1 MAVDAL
7 DRLQVT
13 GEARETVQ
21 FLIRNHLRMS
31 LSAFRRD
38 TEDPEIVKEFAR
50 LVGTEDRLK
59 MLCLLTL
66 ADIEA
71 VSPETLTPWKEE
83 LIWRLYVDTYN
94 QLTQAYGDELIERNQ
109 AGPDRTARRP
119 AAGSARSGDHPLRRR
134 AAAAVPAA
142 LPARRHLPPRAPG
155 ARHPAG

>member
-1 MAVDAL
+1 MGKWRDDEHALESERMAVDAL

-21 FLIRNHLRMS
+21 FLIRHHLRMS

-38 TEDPEIVKEFAR
+38 TEDPEIVKEFAH

-109 AGPDRTARRP
+109 AGLIELLAGRP
-119 AAGSARSGDHPLRRR
+119 QDLPEAEITRFVEGLPQPL
-134 AAAAVPAA
+134 PAA
-142 LPARRHLPPRAPG
+142 LPP
-155 ARHPAG
+155 